1 MPISHQIIWSGFF
14 FFSQPANVSIP
25 NFQRCHPFKKK
36 KKTQTVPRDLPMES
50 RRPVSLSF
58 FFLFPS
64 SSSAT
69 TEGKRSLS
77 DAFLGA
83 APNATGLQ
91 LYFSSMP
98 ERKTRPAGKQATLF
112 YSFLVLFFFL
122 NVYPFKKNKKIN
134 KNKRREQKNC
144 VCVCRRREVT
154 ERERERDWAYVRC
167 VCEYW
172 VWDQGRSHI

>member
-1 MPISHQIIWSGFF
+1 MAGENQPKHSDHVCQLAIRLFGQNCL
-14 FFSQPANVSIP
+14 FFSNQQMCRSRISNVAT
-25 NFQRCHPFKKK
+25 HFKKRK
-36 KKTQTVPRDLPMES
+36 PTQTVPRDLPMES
-50 RRPVSLSF
+50 RRPKPLFF

-69 TEGKRSLS
+69 TERKRSLS

-91 LYFSSMP
+91 LYFSSSSMP

-122 NVYPFKKNKKIN
+122 NVYPFFLK
-134 KNKRREQKNC
+134 
-144 VCVCRRREVT
+144 
-154 ERERERDWAYVRC
+154 
-167 VCEYW
+167 
-172 VWDQGRSHI
+172 